1 MLSLPQAGTRLG
13 KPGPRP
19 PRPGMRPG
27 FGEQLSGPSTVTASP
42 PRDPAGLSQTLPES
56 QESIACNSQ
65 NCGRSDAPAGCRHTP
80 GLSPRRSLRAWG
92 PTQPQRQEIPPQQQ
106 RGRASEQW
114 GGVEKPAPQSTWYD
128 SITRVPAVAQG
139 ISSFSAVPGCSF
151 DPRPGT
157 VGQEIQAL
165 AQLCCGSQLQLRSE
179 AWPGNSIMQR
189 SSQKR
194 KKKCVFLTSRLNES
208 EAKLQIL
215 S

>member
-42 PRDPAGLSQTLPES
+42 PRDPA
-56 QESIACNSQ
+56 ACPRHYPRARRASPVTARTAAAQ
-65 NCGRSDAPAGCRHTP
+65 MPQQGCRHTP

-139 ISSFSAVPGCSF
+139 ISSFSAVPGCRF
-151 DPRPGT
+151 DPWPGT
-157 VGQEIQAL
+157 VA
-165 AQLCCGSQLQLRSE
+165 AV
-179 AWPGNSIMQR
+179 A
-189 SSQKR
+189 
-194 KKKCVFLTSRLNES
+194 
-208 EAKLQIL
+208 
-215 S
+215 